1 MNSSSE
7 SGEAEPAAE
16 ARAIFGLHG
25 DKPDGHALVGSG
37 AVHYGAGASLAF
49 GSVEEQLNMTTWRER
64 FRNSDEHAAQGKI
77 IGARDKPEACRGPG
91 EERALR

>member
-1 MNSSSE
+1 M
-7 SGEAEPAAE
+7 
-16 ARAIFGLHG
+16 
-25 DKPDGHALVGSG
+25 
-37 AVHYGAGASLAF
+37 HYGAGASLAF

>member
-49 GSVEEQLNMTTWRER
+49 GSVEEQLDITTWRER
-64 FRNSDEHAAQGKI
+64 FRNTDEHAAQGKI
-77 IGARDKPEACRGPG
+77 IDARDKPAACRGPG